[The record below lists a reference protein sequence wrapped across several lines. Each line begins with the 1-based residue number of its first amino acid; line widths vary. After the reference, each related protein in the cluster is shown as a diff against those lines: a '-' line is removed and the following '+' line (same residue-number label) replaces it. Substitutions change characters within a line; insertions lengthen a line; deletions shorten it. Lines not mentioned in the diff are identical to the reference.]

1 MTLAEL
7 YTALK
12 SINGFNKKVAYRAF
26 PEDEAPALPFIVY
39 YVDQSNNILADN
51 KVYKGRQ
58 QVTIELYS
66 ANKDVAS
73 EALVET
79 MFNNHDV
86 PWEKYE
92 EYIDDEHMYQIS
104 YEITI

>member
-12 SINGFNKKVAYRAF
+12 SINGFNEKVAYRAF
-26 PEDEAPALPFIVY
+26 TEDEAPALPFIVY

-51 KVYKGRQ
+51 KVYKARQ
-58 QVTIELYS
+58 QVTVELYS
-66 ANKDVAS
+66 VNKDVAS
-73 EALVET
+73 EALVEA
-79 MFNNHDV
+79 MLNNHDV

-92 EYIDDEHMYQIS
+92 AYVEDEHMYQLS